1 MEEYKSNSHKSR
13 QNQNDDIPEKRV
25 EKVVSGSVKSK
36 KKNGLQKITN
46 VFVPEDVDD
55 VKSYIFEDIVVPAV
69 KDIILDAVRA
79 FLGVSGNSRGG
90 RSSTSSKISYRKYYD
105 DRDRRDS
112 GNVSR
117 TRTGYDYDDII
128 LESRGEAEDVL
139 ERMDELIATYQVVSV
154 ADFYDLVGVSGNYTD
169 NKYGWTD
176 IRNASVIR
184 VRDGYMIKT
193 SEGITV
199 ELGGIFM
206 YESDDKMVSHP
217 SHYQSETGLE
227 VIDVIE
233 AFTFDLKGIEA
244 TDTGNI
250 IKYACRW
257 KNKNGIQDLKKI
269 MWYTQHLI
277 DHLEKKEKIEEE
289 NN

>member
-1 MEEYKSNSHKSR
+1 MDEYKSNSHKSR
-13 QNQNDDIPEKRV
+13 QNQNDDIPEKKV

-79 FLGVSGNSRGG
+79 FLGVNGTSRG

-112 GNVSR
+112 APTR

-128 LESRGEAEDVL
+128 LETRGEAEDVL
-139 ERMDELIATYQVVSV
+139 ERMEELIDMYQLVSV

-169 NKYGWTD
+169 NKYGWTNV
-176 IRNASVIR
+176 RNASVVR
-184 VRDGYMIKT
+184 VIDGYMIK
-193 SEGITV
+193 
-199 ELGGIFM
+199 LP
-206 YESDDKMVSHP
+206 KALP
-217 SHYQSETGLE
+217 L
-227 VIDVIE
+227 
-233 AFTFDLKGIEA
+233 
-244 TDTGNI
+244 N
-250 IKYACRW
+250 
-257 KNKNGIQDLKKI
+257 
-269 MWYTQHLI
+269 
-277 DHLEKKEKIEEE
+277 
-289 NN
+289 